1 MKRLEEVDVDDLR
14 KRGARYAGV
23 ASKTARKRAKVAR
36 QQLATR
42 MRPRPRRRVPVIG
55 ILVVGAAAAAGI
67 GYLLLQDRRRREAVT
82 GQVGKLQTGAR
93 QRYAELGGVTGA
105 VGKVRDRV
113 AGPSP
118 ELDEAALEE
127 KVRQVVTEAGKPVS
141 GLKVTVE
148 GRTIYLRGAV
158 DDPSAV
164 DSVAE
169 RVHGVDGVVAV
180 VNLTTTPARAAA
192 GNNKKSSSS

>member
-1 MKRLEEVDVDDLR
+1 MRAFRRRRGWVFGDLFPALESVRNGLMKRLEEVDVDDLR

-93 QRYAELGGVTGA
+93 QRYAELGGV
-105 VGKVRDRV
+105 
-113 AGPSP
+113 
-118 ELDEAALEE
+118 
-127 KVRQVVTEAGKPVS
+127 
-141 GLKVTVE
+141 
-148 GRTIYLRGAV
+148 
-158 DDPSAV
+158 
-164 DSVAE
+164 
-169 RVHGVDGVVAV
+169 
-180 VNLTTTPARAAA
+180 
-192 GNNKKSSSS
+192 